1 MEGEARSRREDE
13 TVERVWFV
21 ASTPFLPLGVCF
33 FLVFP
38 LFIRFSLFYPLALDF
53 AWACLVLNFFLIYR
67 NNFVCI

>member
-33 FLVFP
+33 FWFFLSS
-38 LFIRFSLFYPLALDF
+38 IRFSLFYPLALDF
-53 AWACLVLNFFLIYR
+53 ALNGFKGNHCSAFR
-67 NNFVCI
+67 GDGGV